1 MSSSGSLM
9 RLRQG
14 NEGEFLNWL
23 EKLGLKDFLRH
34 YPIHRLVEWGW
45 LRPQSRVV
53 FPKSFFLEEDAPLTF
68 PGPRRADL
76 SSEQRLWDS
85 SWFVDESEPLW
96 FLDPFFRP
104 CDKEGQVLFGKVSAG
119 TLPAVPEPFMHPDEV
134 EVIPFVDYFF
144 HWQAYALL
152 DVIRHA
158 DCFGPVLAAPNLHE
172 RLAFIESCRVET
184 HGYWKPE
191 EILVLPSRWG
201 GLAESMTWLSHYR
214 SFKEAFTLQAQ
225 VDGLFRQGALE
236 LAQHLEVT
244 EEKLAHAIKEK
255 MLVLAQDWRSESARH
270 NTWTRDA
277 YPYLQSDI
285 YDAVE
290 WLCLLSG
297 KTLEFYLDLWS
308 YDTLGQRQWAELH
321 AVLKFDFYSKRHS
334 FLKEAPQY
342 FQLYCKEFAEWAGY
356 SGEKFVALVDRL
368 RWNNEPFD
376 SFIHAFWQMHEEMTF
391 RLEPTDR
398 LGFRD
403 RRPLDEYL
411 ILAMRAEQCLM
422 YAIEKTA
429 GCENSPQSLK
439 GYIKKLAGR
448 RLGQKTIEQFEK
460 IFATK
465 ITKLHNVKELPVAAI
480 MGMDM
485 GLPSHEEY
493 LVKAFLCC
501 DVARNNFAHHYRFDK
516 EVRKSKE
523 SGFMLT
529 GILVTVLYLL
539 EEVEI

>member
-1 MSSSGSLM
+1 M

-14 NEGEFLNWL
+14 NEGEFLSWL

-34 YPIHRLVEWGW
+34 YPVRRLVEWGW
-45 LRPQSRVV
+45 LRPQSRVI
-53 FPKSFFLEEDAPLTF
+53 FPESFFLEEEEPPSF
-68 PGPRRADL
+68 GGHRRSDL
-76 SSEQRLWDS
+76 KGEQLLWDS
-85 SWFVDESEPLW
+85 SWFVGEREPLW

-104 CDKEGQVLFGKVSAG
+104 GDKEGQVLFGKDSAG
-119 TLPAVPEPFMHPDEV
+119 ALSAVPESFMHPDGV

-152 DVIRHA
+152 DVIRYA
-158 DCFGPVLAAPNLHE
+158 DRFGPVLVAPNLHE
-172 RLAFIESCRVET
+172 RLAFIESCCVEI
-184 HGYWKPE
+184 HDYWKPE

-214 SFKEAFTLQAQ
+214 SYKEAFAFHAQ
-225 VDGLFRQGALE
+225 VDGLFCQGALE
-236 LAQHLEVT
+236 LAQFLGVT
-244 EEKLAHAIKEK
+244 DEKLANAIKEK
-255 MLVLAQDWRSESARH
+255 MLVLAQDWRRENDWYSP
-270 NTWTRDA
+270 WIRDA
-277 YPYLQSDI
+277 YPYLQADI

-321 AVLKFDFYSKRHS
+321 AVLKFDFYSKRNS
-334 FLKEAPQY
+334 FLKVAPKY
-342 FQLYCKEFAEWAGY
+342 FQMYCKEFAEWAGY

-411 ILAMRAEQCLM
+411 ILALRAEQCLM
-422 YAIEKTA
+422 YAIEKDA
-429 GCENSPQSLK
+429 GSEGQPQSLQ
-439 GYIKKLAGR
+439 GYIVQLASR
-448 RLGQKTIEQFEK
+448 RLGQKAIEQLKKKFYIE
-460 IFATK
+460 K
-465 ITKLHNVKELPVAAI
+465 ITKLHNVEKLPVAAI
-480 MGMDM
+480 MVMDT

-523 SGFMLT
+523 SGYMLT
-529 GILVTVLYLL
+529 GVLVTMLYLL
-539 EEVEI
+539 VEDVR